1 MGDIIGRR
9 NAYTSAFIIFF
20 AFSIGCGFCQS
31 QDALIACRALQGVG
45 GSGLYSLSIIIFPE
59 ITPHHLTKWLGS
71 IVGAVVAVSGVLG
84 PVLGGLITHYTTW
97 RWIFWIKLVLQGSS
111 PRFIIDI

>member
-1 MGDIIGRR
+1 
-9 NAYTSAFIIFF
+9 
-20 AFSIGCGFCQS
+20 
-31 QDALIACRALQGVG
+31 
-45 GSGLYSLSIIIFPE
+45 LYSLSIIIFPE

-97 RWIFWIKLVLQGSS
+97 RWIFWIKSVLQGSS